1 MGLNSLSKT
10 LKPDKPNCPS
20 VGITKSANQAE
31 SSAKTKKEFRL
42 TLNAHLVGVRALSLG
57 SG

>member
-1 MGLNSLSKT
+1 MGMNSLSKT

-20 VGITKSANQAE
+20 VGITKSANQA
-31 SSAKTKKEFRL
+31 AKTKKEFRL